1 MFKLKIGRLTLAV
14 LLAAALIAPASAPAF
29 DAHMKA
35 IMLTAEMQSV
45 SFSGLITVT
54 SGLVT
59 ENPVADKETSE
70 KLTKLGQELDNLVSG
85 KAERYLIKVK
95 NRSQAMTELGDKL
108 VTRFKLTGQI
118 DRDLA
123 AELGRTSLSRMYAV
137 DQLVRHIAATIDLT
151 KMTQAQRLKL
161 VEVELVMR
169 METELLMALGEA
181 FAGSMV
187 WRQLE
192 PERFWWSLGRFDYM
206 ATMFE
211 TLVDLNAP
219 QNQDKAALF
228 NKLKALK
235 GRAATKGDR
244 LFRSASRLGEP
255 SMGFARELLALTKEI
270 TPTLERLKKTVE
282 PSI

>member
-1 MFKLKIGRLTLAV
+1 MLKLKIGRLTLAV
-14 LLAAALIAPASAPAF
+14 LLAAALIAPTAAPAF
-29 DAHMKA
+29 DTHMKA
-35 IMLTAEMQSV
+35 ILLTAEMQSI
-45 SFSGLITVT
+45 SFGGLIAVT

-59 ENPVADKETSE
+59 ENPVTDKEAGE
-70 KLTKLGQELDNLVSG
+70 KLTKLGQELDKLASG
-85 KAERYLIKVK
+85 KAERYLTKVM
-95 NRSQAMTELGDKL
+95 NRSKAMTELGDKL
-108 VTRFKLTGQI
+108 VTRFKLTGKI

-137 DQLVRHIAATIDLT
+137 DQLIRHTAAAVDLT
-151 KMTQAQRLKL
+151 KLTQAERLKL
-161 VEVELVMR
+161 VEVGLLMR

-187 WRQLE
+187 WHQIE
-192 PERFWWSLGRFDYM
+192 PERFWWCLGRFDFM

-228 NKLKALK
+228 NKLKNLK

-244 LFRSASRLGEP
+244 LFRSASRAGQP
-255 SMGFARELLALTKEI
+255 SMGFAREVLALAREI
-270 TPTLERLKKTVE
+270 TPTLDRLKQTVA
-282 PSI
+282 P